1 MAQSRTQSRG
11 SSAHGGHEAAQEAII
26 GAGARVRGR
35 VSGDGDLTI
44 AGEVEGDIVL
54 RGNLTVDAG
63 GRATSNIDAGDVTIA
78 GALEGDVSASGQ
90 VTLVRGSRT
99 RGNLSVTGG
108 GSGVGIAIEDG
119 AQFAGRLECEFELPE
134 GLGGASS
141 SGASSSSSSSGNA
154 SAKRR
159 N

>member
-11 SSAHGGHEAAQEAII
+11 SSAHGGQEAVI
-26 GAGARVRGR
+26 GSGARVRGR

-63 GRATSNIDAGDVTIA
+63 GRATSNVDAGDVTVA
-78 GALEGDVSASGQ
+78 GALEGDISASGQ
-90 VTLVRGSRT
+90 VTLARGSRT
-99 RGNLSVTGG
+99 RGNVSVTT
-108 GSGVGIAIEDG
+108 SGLGIAIEEG
-119 AQFAGRLECEFELPE
+119 AQFSGRLECAFELPE
-134 GLGGASS
+134 GLGGSS
-141 SGASSSSSSSGNA
+141 STSSTSA
-154 SAKRR
+154 AKRR

>member
-11 SSAHGGHEAAQEAII
+11 SSAHGGQEAVI
-26 GAGARVRGR
+26 GSGARVRGR

-63 GRATSNIDAGDVTIA
+63 GRATSNVDAGDVTIA
-78 GALEGDVSASGQ
+78 GALEGDISASGQ
-90 VTLVRGSRT
+90 VTLARGSRT
-99 RGNLSVTGG
+99 RGNVSVTSGG
-108 GSGVGIAIEDG
+108 AGVGIAIEDG
-119 AQFAGRLECEFELPE
+119 AQFSGRLECEFELPE
-134 GLGGASS
+134 GLGG
-141 SGASSSSSSSGNA
+141 SGGQSGTSA
-154 SAKRR
+154 GTSAAKRR

>member
-11 SSAHGGHEAAQEAII
+11 SSAHGGHEAVQEAII
-26 GAGARVRGR
+26 ASGARVRGR

-63 GRATSNIDAGDVTIA
+63 GRATSNVDAGDVTVA
-78 GALEGDVSASGQ
+78 GALEGDIRASGQ
-90 VTLVRGSRT
+90 VTLARGSRT
-99 RGNLSVTGG
+99 RGNVSVTGSSG
-108 GSGVGIAIEDG
+108 EGAGVGIAIEDG
-119 AQFAGRLECEFELPE
+119 AQFSGRLDCAFELPE
-134 GLGGASS
+134 GLGGSS
-141 SGASSSSSSSGNA
+141 STSGQSSTSA
-154 SAKRR
+154 AKRR

>member
-11 SSAHGGHEAAQEAII
+11 SSAHGGQEAVI
-26 GAGARVRGR
+26 GSGARVRGR

-63 GRATSNIDAGDVTIA
+63 GRATSNVDAGDVTVA
-78 GALEGDVSASGQ
+78 GALEGDIRASGQ
-90 VTLVRGSRT
+90 VTLARGSRT
-99 RGNLSVTGG
+99 LGNVSVTASSGEG
-108 GSGVGIAIEDG
+108 TGVGIAIEDG
-119 AQFAGRLECEFELPE
+119 AQFSGRLECAFELPE
-134 GLGGASS
+134 GLGGTSGQSS
-141 SGASSSSSSSGNA
+141 TSA
-154 SAKRR
+154 AKRR

>member
-11 SSAHGGHEAAQEAII
+11 SSAHGGQEAVI
-26 GAGARVRGR
+26 GSGARVRGR

-63 GRATSNIDAGDVTIA
+63 GRATSSVDAGDVTVA
-78 GALEGDVSASGQ
+78 GALEGDIRASGQ
-90 VTLVRGSRT
+90 VTLARGSRT
-99 RGNLSVTGG
+99 RGNISVTASGG
-108 GSGVGIAIEDG
+108 GGGVGIAIEDG
-119 AQFAGRLECEFELPE
+119 AQFSGRLECEFELPE
-134 GLGGASS
+134 GLGG
-141 SGASSSSSSSGNA
+141 SSSSGTG
-154 SAKRR
+154 AKRR